1 MLCGCLPQQRFGTWG
16 RLGQEEP
23 APREGGNGERFL
35 GPPGDAWVRGPV
47 GFILPFVLSNKER
60 KLCAHPRLEIYQQD
74 QIYFMCPLARQGD
87 FYVPE
92 VKETERKSR
101 GPAEANDALVD
112 GTGTGSGMRVGP
124 HLEPPPGRVGLVKEP
139 PPWLCGT
146 VSVQTSAWQ
155 RWKKGPTSPHAEL
168 PVPIH
173 RDPWRRGFTQ
183 VTLAMQIEILPRI
196 PFTFRCSR
204 RTLGSSD
211 HRQLD
216 AHSGVGGISEAAQER
231 HCLGQA
237 H

>member
-23 APREGGNGERFL
+23 APQEGGNGEWFL
-35 GPPGDAWVRGPV
+35 GPPGDAWVRGLV

-112 GTGTGSGMRVGP
+112 GTGTGSG
-124 HLEPPPGRVGLVKEP
+124 
-139 PPWLCGT
+139 
-146 VSVQTSAWQ
+146 
-155 RWKKGPTSPHAEL
+155 
-168 PVPIH
+168 
-173 RDPWRRGFTQ
+173 
-183 VTLAMQIEILPRI
+183 
-196 PFTFRCSR
+196 
-204 RTLGSSD
+204 
-211 HRQLD
+211 
-216 AHSGVGGISEAAQER
+216 
-231 HCLGQA
+231 
-237 H
+237 